1 MAVMRPL
8 LLATD
13 FRDSSQKAAAVAV
26 KLAKQFSVTVV
37 TYHVL
42 DQAPSW
48 PATSQ
53 DYQDQLMAYLTRKG
67 VDATDVQVGVGSPTE
82 HVLRYAEETDPGLLL
97 IGAGDKQRDGKLV
110 VGPVTESILTHT
122 TQPTLAVNPF
132 GPAVEFR
139 TLLVAVDHSRTSRR
153 ALEDAARLARAFGSK
168 LIVLTVV
175 PAVTWLEAV
184 VETGQLTDA
193 RLEHKA
199 RWVTEFEAFLA
210 DIPLDGVTVEK
221 VVREGAPDEQIDAAA
236 KELGADLLVMGATG
250 RTGLAQVL
258 MGSVTRRVLRNL
270 PCSLLL
276 IKDDAVF
283 EDRLTAALDV
293 VARATADARAA
304 LGAGDVAAAAGL
316 FRRALALDPYHLP
329 ALDGLVAA
337 QEKLGHPT
345 DRYAAR
351 AARLRARGE

>member
-1 MAVMRPL
+1 MVAMRPL

-13 FRDSSQKAAAVAV
+13 FRDSSQQAAAVAV
-26 KLAKQFSVTVV
+26 KLATRFAVPVL

-53 DYQDQLMAYLTRKG
+53 DYQDQLKAYLTSKG
-67 VDATDVQVGVGSPTE
+67 VDTSDVQVGVGSPTE
-82 HVLRYAEETDPGLLL
+82 HVLRFAEETDPGLLL

-110 VGPVTESILTHT
+110 VGPVTEAILSHT

-132 GPAVEFR
+132 GPPVEFR
-139 TLLVAVDHSRTSRR
+139 TLLAAVDHSRTSRK

-193 RLEHKA
+193 KLEHHA

-210 DIPLDGVTVEK
+210 DVPLDGVTVEK
-221 VVREGAPDEQIDAAA
+221 VVRDGAPDEQIAAA
-236 KELGADLLVMGATG
+236 VKELGADLLVMGATG

-276 IKDDAVF
+276 VKDDAVF
-283 EDRLTAALDV
+283 EDQLTADLEAV
-293 VARATADARAA
+293 ERATAAGRAA
-304 LGAGDVAAAAGL
+304 LGGGDAATAAGQ

-337 QEKLGHPT
+337 ETKLGHRA
-345 DRYAAR
+345 DHYAAR
-351 AARLRARGE
+351 AARLRARGG